1 MKEHI
6 RAVLKRIGPGFITA
20 SVVLG
25 PGSILAAS
33 RAGAEAH
40 YGLIWLLVCAC
51 IFMATYT
58 GMGARLGCSLP
69 TMPLSYVAKHWS
81 RLLALLAGISGF
93 LVTAGFQ
100 FGNNIGVAVALSELT
115 GFPLWV
121 WPVIFTAF
129 SLFCLLRAQHV
140 YQFIERLIIGLVVVM
155 IVAFVANLFWT
166 GLHPAPLVKGLIPRG
181 LTDTELVIGGA
192 ILGTTFSAV
201 AAFYQGYLVQAKGW
215 NRDSVFTAIRDARIG
230 ITFLCFMA
238 LVIMI
243 SSAESLYGAAG
254 EFTDVGELA
263 NQLQGVLGTW
273 ATTVFC
279 CGLAAASFS
288 SFIAN
293 ALIGGALL
301 ADGVGLD
308 ADLSG
313 WPVKLLTSAVM
324 LVGCL
329 VAVGTILTGS
339 GSTTSLLIA
348 QASTLVAAPLCAVLV
363 FYMSSREDI
372 MGDMRNGWVSIVIGI
387 FGLMAM
393 GWLIYNLVRSLFGL

>member
-1 MKEHI
+1 MREQV

-33 RAGAEAH
+33 RAGAESH

-69 TMPLSYVAKHWS
+69 TMPLSYVAEHWS

-100 FGNNIGVAVALSELT
+100 FGNNIGVAVALSEVT
-115 GFPLWV
+115 GIPLSI
-121 WPVIFTAF
+121 WPLVFTGL
-129 SLFCLLRAQHV
+129 SLYFLLRARHV
-140 YQFIERLIIGLVVVM
+140 YQFIERLIIALVVVM

-166 GLHPAPLVKGLIPRG
+166 GLHPAPLARGLIPRG
-181 LTDTELVIGGA
+181 LSDTELIIGGA

-215 NRDSVFTAIRDARIG
+215 RRDSVFTAIRDARIG
-230 ITFLCFMA
+230 IAFLCLMA

-243 SSAESLYGAAG
+243 SAAESLYGTPG
-254 EFTDVGELA
+254 DFSSVGELA
-263 NQLQGVLGTW
+263 NQLKGVLGTW

-279 CGLAAASFS
+279 FGLAAASFS

-324 LVGCL
+324 LVGCG
-329 VAVGTILTGS
+329 VAVATIRTGS
-339 GSTTSLLIA
+339 GNTTSLLIA

-363 FYMSSREDI
+363 FYMSSRKDI
-372 MGDMRNGWVSIVIGI
+372 MGDMQNGWISIVIGLC
-387 FGLMAM
+387 GLIAM
-393 GWLIYNLVRSLFGL
+393 GWLNYNLFRQVFGL